1 MNKMTVQG
9 DEPAKTANPVVPG
22 QGWQST
28 IALTGFALV
37 ATAQASNMILARG
50 LAGSVPPFAL
60 AFFRWSIIAAG
71 LAPFALAEIRAGRI
85 APGKNIWPILAA
97 GFLGMFLCGGP
108 VYVAGITTTAI
119 HIALIMALS
128 PIVVLLI
135 SGFLGM
141 ERVGPLQWLGTALA
155 LAGALLII
163 SGGHLDRLA
172 QSSAAEGDLLVV
184 LAMLGWSGYTLLQSR
199 VAGSASLLARI
210 SLFSAAGALF
220 SLPLAIRE
228 TWMTPAQVFS
238 AKAAAAYIFAGLVP
252 GLIAY
257 AGFAWLDGRFGSVRT
272 SLVLYVGPIASALL
286 SFLILDEPPT
296 MIHFVGGLLILV

>member
-1 MNKMTVQG
+1 
-9 DEPAKTANPVVPG
+9 
-22 QGWQST
+22 
-28 IALTGFALV
+28 
-37 ATAQASNMILARG
+37 
-50 LAGSVPPFAL
+50 
-60 AFFRWSIIAAG
+60 
-71 LAPFALAEIRAGRI
+71 
-85 APGKNIWPILAA
+85 
-97 GFLGMFLCGGP
+97 
-108 VYVAGITTTAI
+108 
-119 HIALIMALS
+119 
-128 PIVVLLI
+128 
-135 SGFLGM
+135 
-141 ERVGPLQWLGTALA
+141 
-155 LAGALLII
+155 LLII

-228 TWMTPAQVFS
+228 MWMTPAQVFS

-296 MIHFVGGLLILV
+296 LIHFVGGLLILGGVWASLRK